1 MPTKIP
7 QSVRKRDDK
16 AKTFALEDFKKDN
29 LPKYNEKSNRLENL
43 ENEYQKIYIPDLSKL
58 LDIKKDPIKK
68 KIEELGF
75 KEIKQD
81 LNEDKFYKY
90 QSNISD

>member
-29 LPKYNEKSNRLENL
+29 LRKYNEKSNRLENL

-90 QSNISD
+90 QLNISD